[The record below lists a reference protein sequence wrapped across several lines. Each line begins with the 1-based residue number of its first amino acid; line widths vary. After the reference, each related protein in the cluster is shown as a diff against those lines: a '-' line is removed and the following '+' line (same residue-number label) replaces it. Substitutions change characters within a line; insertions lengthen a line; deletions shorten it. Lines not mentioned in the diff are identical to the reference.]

1 MTVERRAR
9 RWRIAGIILL
19 ALVCLWG
26 AGVAFIA
33 HAMRQPPEKFAQVMK
48 HVPGPAFMLIPFET
62 LWNGARKGKLSPG
75 ETAPNFELTTTDHK
89 VSVNLGQLRGKPVVL
104 VFGSYT

>member
-1 MTVERRAR
+1 MATKSASWSAVIG
-9 RWRIAGIILL
+9 RIL
-19 ALVCLWG
+19 AVLVVLW
-26 AGVAFIA
+26 AIGVAFIA

-62 LWNGARKGKLSPG
+62 LWNSARKGTLNPG
-75 ETAPNFELTTTDHK
+75 ETAPEFQLSTTDHK
-89 VSVNLGQLRGKPVVL
+89 VAVNLSQLRGKPVVL

>member
-1 MTVERRAR
+1 MASQPR
-9 RWRIAGIILL
+9 RWTHILARVLAVLFVVWLIAIG
-19 ALVCLWG
+19 
-26 AGVAFIA
+26 FIA

-62 LWNGARKGKLSPG
+62 LWNSARKGTLEPG
-75 ETAPNFELTTTDHK
+75 AAAPDFQLATTDHK
-89 VSVNLGQLRGKPVVL
+89 VAVNLSQLRGKPVVL

>member
-1 MTVERRAR
+1 MAAKPR
-9 RWRIAGIILL
+9 RWPKIAARVL
-19 ALVCLWG
+19 AVLVVMW
-26 AGVAFIA
+26 AIGVGFIA

-62 LWNGARKGKLSPG
+62 LWNSARKGTLNRG
-75 ETAPNFELTTTDHK
+75 ETAPEFRLSTTDHK
-89 VSVNLGQLRGKPVVL
+89 VSVNLSQLRGKPVVL